1 VDRAAHHGNL
11 AREVRRLR
19 NEVERARG
27 VTEIV
32 GDSSVMRSLLALVE
46 RVAQS
51 DASVLILG
59 ESGTGKE
66 LLARSIHRLSP
77 RHDGPFIAF
86 DCSALAPSLLESE
99 LFGHEKGAFTGAG
112 RARRG

>member
-1 VDRAAHHGNL
+1 M
-11 AREVRRLR
+11 
-19 NEVERARG
+19 
-27 VTEIV
+27 T
-32 GDSSVMRSLLALVE
+32 

-77 RHDGPFIAF
+77 RRDGPFVAF

-99 LFGHEKGAFTGAG
+99 HFGHEKGSFTGAS
-112 RARRG
+112 RSRRGLFREANGGTLFLDEIGDIAPEVQN